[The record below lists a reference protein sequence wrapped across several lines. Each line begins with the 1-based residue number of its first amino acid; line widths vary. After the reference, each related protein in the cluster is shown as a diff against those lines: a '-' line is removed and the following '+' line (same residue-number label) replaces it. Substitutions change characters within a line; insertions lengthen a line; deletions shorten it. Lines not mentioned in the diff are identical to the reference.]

1 MSTLL
6 KPSRSSLGPSDMRP
20 VIQEN
25 ADLAHDLQQAVQG
38 EVRFDGITRMLY
50 STDASL
56 YQIQPV
62 GVVIPKRVEDVQ
74 AVVEI
79 AARRKVPILP
89 RGGGSSLAGQ
99 AVGAALVIDFSKYM
113 GEVIAINPEE
123 RLATV
128 QPGMLVTP
136 LNKLLAQHGLMLGP
150 DPASADRAT
159 VGGSVGNNATG
170 SHSILY
176 GMMADHVRSVQA
188 ILADGSH
195 AAFGPV
201 DPADLAAKGRG
212 DSLEARIYA
221 QLPTLIQDNMAEIL
235 ARWPKHWRRA
245 SGYNLDRLAAA
256 LLPPGERARLSF
268 DSRFRPPICDPT
280 RIDHFNLAQ
289 LFTGSEGTLGVMTEV
304 TLNLAPRP
312 VRTGLA
318 VVHFDDV
325 VEACAAIPDILE
337 TKPSASELLDKQL
350 MDLARAQPEWAKK
363 LHFVVDDP
371 AAVLLTEY
379 YGTSEAELEAKLT
392 GLEQHLASR
401 GYRGT
406 VVRLL
411 NPGHINDV
419 WTVRKAGLN
428 LLMSRRS
435 DYKPVPGIEDV
446 SVPPERLA
454 EYLRQILSF
463 CRAQGDIPDVAV
475 YAHASAGCLHVR
487 PLINTKTA
495 RGLELLQHLGDYACD
510 LAVSFSGAM
519 SGEHGDGLA
528 RSIQN
533 EKLFGPALYAALQAV
548 KRTFDPDT
556 LLNPGK
562 IVDAP
567 SPVENLRFGPDY
579 QTIELHT
586 VFDWGADGGYAPAIE
601 MCNGAGVCR
610 KLGAGSMCPSYMAT
624 RDEHDTTRARANA
637 LRNALAGRIPPEELY
652 SEEMAGVL
660 DLCLGCKACKSE
672 CPSSVDM
679 AKIKSEYLVH
689 YYRHNGLPLF
699 NRLMGLLPTIN
710 ELMYKLAPGLT
721 PLVNWGLKTPAAKAI
736 FARVGVH
743 PARDFPAYAPQ
754 TFAGWF
760 HQRARGRAAV
770 PTGRETPNGPAV
782 IFHDTWVNYN
792 ETGIGEAMV
801 RVLEAAG
808 YAVYLAEGR
817 KCCGRPLITG
827 GQADKARPWVD
838 HNVALLAGIAA
849 QGIPIVGVEPS
860 CILTLRDEY
869 LGLASDAQR
878 ARLVASQAFTFEGF
892 VAREVAAGR
901 FNAPWKAQPGK
912 ALLHGHCHQ
921 KAMVGNES
929 TVAALRAAGYA
940 VEVIPSGCCGMAGDF
955 GYEIDHYAV
964 SRAVGEDRLFPAVR
978 GADANAVIVAS
989 GTSCRHQIDHFTG
1002 RRALHLAEALAG
1014 ALAR

>member
-1 MSTLL
+1 
-6 KPSRSSLGPSDMRP
+6 MRP

-221 QLPTLIQDNMAEIL
+221 QLPALIQDNMAEIL

-337 TKPSASELLDKQL
+337 TEPSASELLDKQL

-567 SPVENLRFGPDY
+567 SPAENLRFGPDY

-770 PTGRETPNGPAV
+770 PTGRETPNGPVV

-878 ARLVASQAFTFEGF
+878 ARLVASQAFTFEEF